1 MAKRKYADLDPRG
14 RPVNEGAYRHT
25 RLRPVTIKVPDVTW
39 SRFKDHAIS
48 MKMTP
53 AALMQELING
63 TLSAL
68 GEELEAGLPDD
79 WYSHK
84 DTAARHVHQ
93 VPAILV
99 AIDEVDFPTADDVG
113 AIEDLDPYKCS
124 ALLDR
129 DLPEYQ
135 VETKQ
140 MRKIE
145 RELEKCATNIAELH
159 VMKRWTSV
167 YAKSPITKDEAR
179 EKLRNLLDV
188 LPADITAALWGWCD
202 LDDAIYV
209 MEKYVELLKK
219 RMTHQLELHDLRMC
233 LEERL
238 QFEEEIQCNIDQQRA
253 WILGHVGRRRSNRVV
268 HGGQWPTWAEDVESY
283 VQIATQKDP
292 RYTAPR
298 QLDRISMREYRARE
312 AEIHGQPCTIEI
324 VKELDTGEVKL
335 NTITLSTPK
344 RRPSHEDD

>member
-1 MAKRKYADLDPRG
+1 MGKRKYADLDPRG
-14 RPVNEGAYRHT
+14 RDVNQGAHRST
-25 RLRPVTIKVPDVTW
+25 LLKPVTIKVPDVTW

-79 WYSHK
+79 WYSHR
-84 DTAARHVHQ
+84 DIAARHVHQ

-99 AIDEVDFPTADDVG
+99 AIDEVDFPTAEDVG
-113 AIEDLDPYKCS
+113 ELHELDPYKSS

-129 DLPEYQ
+129 DLPEYKH
-135 VETKQ
+135 ETKQ
-140 MRKIE
+140 MVRINQALE
-145 RELEKCATNIAELH
+145 RCATNIAELR

-167 YAKSPITKDEAR
+167 YTKSPITKDEAR
-179 EKLRNLLDV
+179 EKLRGLLDV

-219 RMTHQLELHDLRMC
+219 RMKHQLELHDLRMC
-233 LEERL
+233 LEDRL
-238 QFEEEIQCNIDQQRA
+238 QLEEEIQCNIDQQRA

-283 VQIATQKDP
+283 VQIASQKDP

-298 QLDRISMREYRARE
+298 ALDRISIREYRERE
-312 AEIHGQPCTIEI
+312 AALHEPCIIET
-324 VKELDTGEVKL
+324 VEETDTGEVKL
-335 NTITLSTPK
+335 RTRTISTPK
-344 RRPSHEDD
+344 RGSSHAND